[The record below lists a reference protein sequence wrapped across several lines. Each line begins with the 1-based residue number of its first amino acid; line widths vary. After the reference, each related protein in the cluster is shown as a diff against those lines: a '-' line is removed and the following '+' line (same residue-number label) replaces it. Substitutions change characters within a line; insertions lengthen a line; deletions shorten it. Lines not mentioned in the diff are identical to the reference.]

1 VTGESVTV
9 SAVAEPRAA
18 LDRRRGS
25 LFVLLAAMA
34 WSTAGLLQRE
44 LSVGTGTQLAGRA
57 IFAVITLLAFVAVAE
72 RGRVVRSFRA
82 IGWHGVAVACS
93 MAVASGAFFAA
104 LNRAPV
110 ANVLFMQALAPMMA
124 AGLGIVMLRESL
136 RARTVVAMAAAVV
149 GVAVMLGGP
158 GRPSLVGELLA
169 FLSACGFALALVL
182 TRRRHDISMA
192 PATCLSQF
200 LVFAVSAP
208 FSHPGEVGG
217 RDLVMLVLLGSCQI
231 GLGLM
236 LLTVGARL
244 IPAAEVAL
252 ISLLE
257 IVLGPLW
264 VWIALSERPSGA
276 TLAGGA
282 VVLGAVA
289 IHTVADLS
297 PQLQAGTSASNP
309 ATPPPP

>member
-1 VTGESVTV
+1 VAL
-9 SAVAEPRAA
+9 AVAAPRTV

-25 LFVLLAAMA
+25 VFVVLAAIA

-44 LSVGTGTQLAGRA
+44 LTVGTATQLSGRA
-57 IFAVITLLAFVAVAE
+57 FFAVLTLLAFVAVRE
-72 RGRVVRSFRA
+72 HGNVLGSFRA
-82 IGWHGVAVACS
+82 VGWHGVAVACA
-93 MAVASGAFFAA
+93 MALASGTFFAA
-104 LNRAPV
+104 LNRTTV

-124 AGLGIVMLRESL
+124 AVLGVLVLGESL
-136 RARTVVAMAAAVV
+136 RTRTMIAMGASIL

-158 GRPSLVGELLA
+158 DRPSLVGESLA
-169 FLSACGFALALVL
+169 FVSASGFAVALVL
-182 TRRRHDISMA
+182 TRRRREISMG
-192 PATCLSQF
+192 PATCLSQ
-200 LVFAVSAP
+200 LIVLAVTAP
-208 FSHPGEVGG
+208 LAHPAEVGS

-252 ISLLE
+252 ITLLE

-264 VWIALSERPSGA
+264 VWIALSEQPRQA

-282 VVLGAVA
+282 IVLAAVA

-297 PQLQAGTSASNP
+297 PQAQAATDASGP
-309 ATPPPP
+309 VTPPPP